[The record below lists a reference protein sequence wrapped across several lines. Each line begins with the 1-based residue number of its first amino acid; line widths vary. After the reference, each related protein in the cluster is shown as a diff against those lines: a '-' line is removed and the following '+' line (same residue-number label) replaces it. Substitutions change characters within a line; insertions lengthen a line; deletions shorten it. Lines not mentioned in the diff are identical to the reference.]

1 MKALRVVSK
10 CFFSDGITKLTNL
23 SYRIKLTFYQGKLWG
38 LEMKRYKILL
48 ITLLIMTSLLSMVA
62 CSKKK
67 EVAKDIESVQEE
79 IEEVVSD
86 TKIEVEEPQL
96 EEKPEE
102 EKPKEEQ
109 KITTNKPAPNK
120 TTTNNSTENGKKL
133 ASGNTQSSKYPYY
146 IKVNRLANC
155 VTIYKQDETGA
166 YTVPIKAMVCSVGKS
181 GSRTPTGTF
190 KIGGKYAWRELFGNQ
205 YGQYATRITG
215 NILFHSVPYS
225 KKQNDTLKT
234 NYYNNLGV
242 ADSMGCIRLTCAD
255 AKWIQ
260 DNCAKGTTVV
270 IYDSSDPGPLGKPS
284 AMKIDV
290 NSPYAGW
297 DPTDPN
303 LNNPW
308 RSQKPTISGVKDIV
322 TTCGTGVDLLS
333 HVSAKDWRGNQITVT
348 VSPNIDFSVSGEYQ
362 VVYSATD
369 SVGNVT
375 QVTAKVT
382 VQAIVVEEP
391 DIEEEEM

>member
-1 MKALRVVSK
+1 
-10 CFFSDGITKLTNL
+10 
-23 SYRIKLTFYQGKLWG
+23 
-38 LEMKRYKILL
+38 MKRYKLLL
-48 ITLLIMTSLLSMVA
+48 ISLLTLATMLSAVA
-62 CSKKK
+62 CSTTKEVKK
-67 EVAKDIESVQEE
+67 EV
-79 IEEVVSD
+79 EEVVLD
-86 TKIEVEEPQL
+86 TEVEPIEKPEEEQL

-102 EKPKEEQ
+102 QLEEKPQEEKPKS
-109 KITTNKPAPNK
+109 NK
-120 TTTNNSTENGKKL
+120 TETSKKPTSNATTS
-133 ASGNTQSSKYPYY
+133 NTTTTTQASKYPYY

-190 KIGGKYAWRELFGNQ
+190 KIGEKYAWRELFGNQ

-225 KKQNDTLKT
+225 KKQNGTLKT

-303 LNNPW
+303 INNPW

-322 TTCGTGVDLLS
+322 TTCGMAVDLLS

-369 SVGNVT
+369 SVENVT

-391 DIEEEEM
+391 DIEEPEM

>member
-1 MKALRVVSK
+1 MLFLSG
-10 CFFSDGITKLTNL
+10 GITKLTNL

-38 LEMKRYKILL
+38 LEMKRHKILL
-48 ITLLIMTSLLSMVA
+48 ITLLIMTSLLCMVA
-62 CSKKK
+62 CSKEK

-86 TKIEVEEPQL
+86 TKTEIEEPQL

-109 KITTNKPAPNK
+109 KTTTNKPAPNK
-120 TTTNNSTENGKKL
+120 TTTNNSTANGQKP

-166 YTVPIKAMVCSVGKS
+166 YTVPIKAMVCSVGKAKS
-181 GSRTPTGTF
+181 PTPLGTF
-190 KIGGKYAWRELFGNQ
+190 KIGEKYTWRYLFGDQ
-205 YGQYATRITG
+205 YGQYAVRITG

-225 KKQNDTLKT
+225 QKRNDALKT
-234 NYYNNLGV
+234 DYYNKLGV
-242 ADSMGCIRLTCAD
+242 ADSMGCIRLSCVD
-255 AKWIQ
+255 VKWIY
-260 DNCAKGTTVV
+260 DNCSKGTKVQ
-270 IYDSSDPGPLGKPS
+270 IYDSSNPGPLGKPS
-284 AMKIDV
+284 AIKIDV

-303 LNNPW
+303 PNNPW
-308 RSQKPTISGVKDIV
+308 RSQKPTISGVKDMV
-322 TTCGTGVDLLS
+322 TTCGTAVDLLS
-333 HVSAKDWRGNQITVT
+333 HVSAKDWLGKEIAVT
-348 VSPNIDFSVSGEYQ
+348 VSPNIDFNVSGEYQ
-362 VVYSATD
+362 VVYSAAD

-375 QVTAKVT
+375 QITAKIIVQEIVT
-382 VQAIVVEEP
+382 EDTDTPEGG
-391 DIEEEEM
+391 EM